1 MKNSADHSTQS
12 QHALAGLRVLE
23 LSRYLPGGLA
33 SQMLGDL
40 GADVIKIEQ
49 PIVGDPMRRFPPMGK
64 KDSAAFLMGNRNKR
78 SVTINL
84 KTAEGQKI
92 VQELAVKADIVIEG
106 FRPGVADRLGVGY
119 DTLSAANAGLIYC
132 SISGYGQTGP
142 YRDMPGHDMNYVGLS
157 GILNLINRP
166 ETGPLVPGALIA
178 DVGGGTL
185 TALYGIL
192 AAVISRTQ
200 TKRGQFIDVSM
211 TDGTL
216 NFIHSHAPEAL
227 MGGTEPTGGVNRIA
241 GGAAAYNV
249 YRCADDHYFTLGI
262 IEQNFWDRLRGLVGD
277 DSLPS
282 EPFPSG
288 SNQQVIKEKLA
299 AVFATRPRNE
309 WLAILVANDIPA
321 AAIHSVSE
329 AFADPQAQERE
340 MLQYVDHP
348 VEGRIPQIGFPVKFS
363 ETPGRIL
370 RAPPTLGQHTREVL
384 SELGYPGVEI
394 DSLLSL
400 GVT

>member
-1 MKNSADHSTQS
+1 
-12 QHALAGLRVLE
+12 
-23 LSRYLPGGLA
+23 
-33 SQMLGDL
+33 
-40 GADVIKIEQ
+40 
-49 PIVGDPMRRFPPMGK
+49 
-64 KDSAAFLMGNRNKR
+64 
-78 SVTINL
+78 
-84 KTAEGQKI
+84 
-92 VQELAVKADIVIEG
+92 
-106 FRPGVADRLGVGY
+106 
-119 DTLSAANAGLIYC
+119 
-132 SISGYGQTGP
+132 
-142 YRDMPGHDMNYVGLS
+142 
-157 GILNLINRP
+157 
-166 ETGPLVPGALIA
+166 
-178 DVGGGTL
+178 
-185 TALYGIL
+185 
-192 AAVISRTQ
+192 
-200 TKRGQFIDVSM
+200 
-211 TDGTL
+211 
-216 NFIHSHAPEAL
+216 
-227 MGGTEPTGGVNRIA
+227 MGGTEPKGGVNRIA

-249 YRCADDHYFTLGI
+249 YRCADDRYFTLGI

-282 EPFPSG
+282 EPFPPG
-288 SNQQVIKEKLA
+288 SIQQVTKEKLA

-394 DSLLSL
+394 DRLLSL